1 MSLSSL
7 VFFLSPVVFDYN
19 SKTRHIFE
27 LKIWLFSHV
36 SEMKVTQSC
45 LSLCDPMDYAVHGI
59 LQAKYW
65 SK

>member
-19 SKTRHIFE
+19 SKTRHILE

-36 SEMKVTQSC
+36 SEVKVTQSC